1 MIARHIL
8 KLQNLAKTTP
18 FFRFSEF
25 NETESSFNHNENRPQ
40 RVQKPRFKK
49 VAIIL
54 SGCGVYDGS
63 EVTEVVSLMVHLNK
77 SHVSF
82 QCFAPNQDQL
92 HVVNHIT
99 GETTTETR
107 NVLVESARIARG
119 EVKDITQLKGEDY
132 QAVLLPG
139 GFGAAKNLSDYA
151 VNGTNFTVNSEVER
165 VLRVILHINSLYIS
179 LKLWLLKIYNISSFI
194 ISKDLNQIIKAL
206 TQNSKLHLLKNRN
219 STAKRSLLVLCALVL
234 QFQLRFYKTKNLK
247 SPWVELITKTPLI
260 NTGLIVKLSM
270 LLKHQ
275 VLNISKEMPI
285 DSKSDFENKIVTA
298 PAMMFNGF
306 TKFSTTF
313 DGAGHLVNII
323 DQIVQGNSIKLDTIG
338 EKKHE
343 NFDGERRPRGQYNRN
358 NNNRRPRENNNENHE
373 QHHHHEQQ

>member
-1 MIARHIL
+1 MMIARHIL

-25 NETESSFNHNENRPQ
+25 NESESAFNHNENRPQ

-63 EVTEVVSLMVHLNK
+63 EVTEAVSLMVHLNK
-77 SHVSF
+77 NHVSF
-82 QCFAPNQDQL
+82 QCYAPNQNQM

-99 GETTTETR
+99 GEVTTETR

-119 EVKDITQLKGEDY
+119 DVKDITQLKGEDY

-151 VNGTNFTVNSEVER
+151 VNGANFTVNTEVER
-165 VLRVILHINSLYIS
+165 ALREFHSQKKPIGAMCISPLIL
-179 LKLWLLKIYNISSFI
+179 
-194 ISKDLNQIIKAL
+194 
-206 TQNSKLHLLKNRN
+206 
-219 STAKRSLLVLCALVL
+219 AKVL
-234 QFQLRFYKTKNLK
+234 QNEKPKITMGRVDNQDTPNKYWPHSEAINVAEKLGAQHFQRNADKF
-247 SPWVELITKTPLI
+247 
-260 NTGLIVKLSM
+260 
-270 LLKHQ
+270 Q
-275 VLNISKEMPI
+275 V
-285 DSKSDFENKIVTA
+285 DFENKIVTA

-306 TKFSTTF
+306 AKFSTTF
-313 DGAGHLVNII
+313 DGAGYLVNII
-323 DQIVQGNSIKLDTIG
+323 DQIVQGNSIKLETFG
-338 EKKHE
+338 EKKQE

-358 NNNRRPRENNNENHE
+358 NNRRPRENSEHHE
-373 QHHHHEQQ
+373 QHHQYHEQQ